1 MTGSDRRRAGTTL
14 RTMSAALVVLAAL
27 AVWGESGAA
36 QPLELWIRG
45 NSAHLEHLAPI
56 IDEFNASQ
64 DRIRVNI
71 RPGGEGIEAMTAAY
85 LAGEL
90 PDILESAVAFNHY
103 YSAQGWMASLEP
115 FIAREGEDFLRD
127 FFPATLDSDNR
138 VNGVLYSLPIFL
150 QIEGMY
156 YNPEILANY
165 GMAEPQPGWT
175 WDDLRA
181 MARQARRFAS
191 DGTIETW
198 GLVARH
204 PFQFDAVLVGQVGG
218 YFITPDYEVAVDS
231 EPVRR
236 TYTWIM
242 DMVGE
247 ESLHYIAGIHTNGPN
262 DEGRAHRSAF
272 VSDATYRQH
281 TWTQLES
288 PLRTAPPLRADLAS
302 EPKTRFSDRS
312 LAIMNVAPE
321 RQEAAWEFIK
331 FVLQPE
337 QLARLNAS
345 LGYPPATISAA
356 QHPIFL
362 EYARAN
368 PNILIWSE
376 MYSTIAPVQ
385 TWPAALQAEVMDPLV
400 EASRALVRQE
410 ISLAQFISDL
420 ETRLSAIVR
429 EHLAHRR

>member
-1 MTGSDRRRAGTTL
+1 MI
-14 RTMSAALVVLAAL
+14 LVVLAACGL
-27 AVWGESGAA
+27 LVAQAGLA

-45 NSAHLEHLAPI
+45 NAGHLEHLEPI
-56 IDEFNASQ
+56 IEEFNASQ
-64 DRIRVNI
+64 DRIRVII
-71 RPGGEGIEAMTAAY
+71 RPGGDGVEAITAAY

-90 PDILESAVAFNHY
+90 PDLLESAVAFNHY
-103 YSAQGWMASLEP
+103 YSSQGWMASLEP

-156 YNPEILANY
+156 YNPEILANF
-165 GMAEPQPGWT
+165 AIPEPQPGWT

-181 MARQARRFAS
+181 SARAARRFAP

-204 PFQFDAVLVGQVGG
+204 PFQFDVVLLGQVDGML
-218 YFITPDYEVAVDS
+218 ITPEYEVVVDS

-236 TYTWIM
+236 TYNWIL
-242 DMVGE
+242 DMVNE
-247 ESLHYIAGIHTNGPN
+247 ETLHYISSIHPAGPN

-272 VSDATYRQH
+272 VSDATYRQN

-288 PLRTAPPLRADLAS
+288 PLRTAPPLRADPMGR
-302 EPKTRFSDRS
+302 EKTRFSDRS

-331 FVLQPE
+331 YVLQPE
-337 QLARLNAS
+337 VLARLNAS
-345 LGYPPATISAA
+345 LGYPPATRSAA
-356 QHPIFL
+356 QHPIFQD
-362 EYARAN
+362 YARMN
-368 PNILIWSE
+368 PNMMIWSE
-376 MYSTIAPVQ
+376 LYSPIEQINA
-385 TWPAALQAEVMDPLV
+385 WPAALQAQVTDPLV
-400 EASRALVRQE
+400 AGSRALVRKE
-410 ISLAQFISDL
+410 ITLAQFIDDL
-420 ETRLSAIVR
+420 QRQLTAIVQ
-429 EHLAHRR
+429 EHLSR